1 MEQELITLGILFFFA
16 LIGGVL
22 ASKFKQP
29 MLMGLLLVGA
39 FIGPHMFG
47 LVENVNMI
55 DMMIDFGA
63 ILMLFMIGLEFDL
76 SKLKKIGLK
85 AIIVGMLKSAVVV
98 FVGFNVGL
106 LLGLGV
112 QTSLFIGII
121 IAFSSTVVI
130 VKVLQDKDLMNRQ
143 EVPLIIAVLIIE
155 DILAVLILTFFS
167 GMTDKSAGMIN
178 SMQNL
183 IISMCVLVLAY
194 MAFVKFIKPILV
206 WLIKSNNSTETMT
219 FLALTLCAGFSYLA
233 YYLKLS
239 PAAGAFL
246 AGSIVASLPEAK
258 RFETAISP
266 YNLIISSL
274 FFIAI
279 GTMVNF
285 KSVEINIMLILIL
298 VLTVIVTRLL
308 AFGLI
313 VYLFANF
320 RGDKMFFSSMAMF
333 SVGEFALL
341 IAEQAQNFNIGI
353 DLMSISA
360 AIIFI
365 TAVLM
370 SLTVNHSDKL
380 YTPEGAGIPYRFKKK
395 LDNYSSYIRALSEE
409 LDLDNKYS
417 QNLKKN
423 IFRSTIGMLIVLL
436 TIFGWR
442 KLIDILIQSNAA
454 EVVIMAGY
462 LASLSIIAIGLFYVI
477 FKTRKIVRTLSEI
490 FANATNTRSIVRSRV
505 VVIKTFVALTLIG
518 TALIFPFVM
527 FMLNLKIIYIII
539 PFALII
545 IAAWELYTV
554 SPSKE
559 ANSNDSFISNKKFE
573 YNAKMRHEWKM

>member
-1 MEQELITLGILFFFA
+1 MEQELVTLGILFFFA
-16 LIGGVL
+16 LVGGIL
-22 ASKFKQP
+22 ATRFKQP

-47 LVENVNMI
+47 LVKDQNMI
-55 DMMIDFGA
+55 GMMIDFGA
-63 ILMLFMIGLEFDL
+63 ILMLFMIGLAFDL

-85 AIIVGMLKSAVVV
+85 AIIVGFLKSAVVV
-98 FVGFNVGL
+98 FVGFSVGL

-130 VKVLQDKDLMNRQ
+130 VKVLEEKDLMDRQ

-155 DILAVLILTFFS
+155 DILAVMMLTFFS
-167 GMTDKSAGMIN
+167 GISDKTEGILG

-183 IISMCVLVLAY
+183 VVSMCILIFAY
-194 MAFVKFIKPILV
+194 LAFVKFIKPILI
-206 WLIKSNNSTETMT
+206 WILKGNNSDEIMT
-219 FLALTLCAGFSYLA
+219 FLALTVCSGFSYLA
-233 YYLKLS
+233 YHLQLS

-258 RFETAISP
+258 RFEKAISP

-279 GTMVNF
+279 GTMINF
-285 KSVEINIMLILIL
+285 QSVEANIMLILIL
-298 VLTVIVTRLL
+298 VLTVILTRLL

-341 IAEQAQNFNIGI
+341 IAQESQKFNVGT

-360 AIIFI
+360 AIVFI

-370 SLTVNHSDKL
+370 SLTLNHSNKL
-380 YTPEGAGIPYRFKKK
+380 YHPTNDNMPYGFKKN
-395 LDNYSSYIRALSEE
+395 LDKYAGYIRTVSEQ

-417 QNLKKN
+417 QNLKTN
-423 IFRSTIGMLIVLL
+423 VFRVAFGVLAIL
-436 TIFGWR
+436 FTVFGWR
-442 KLIDILIQSNAA
+442 KLLSVMLTYNTTGA
-454 EVVIMAGY
+454 VVMLGY
-462 LASLSIIAIGLFYVI
+462 LVTLTIIAVSLFYVL
-477 FKTRKIVRTLSEI
+477 FKVKKVMKSFHEI
-490 FANATNTRSIVRSRV
+490 FCNATNHRNLAQSRIMIRRAFTAFGV
-505 VVIKTFVALTLIG
+505 LGVAL
-518 TALIFPFVM
+518 
-527 FMLNLKIIYIII
+527 
-539 PFALII
+539 
-545 IAAWELYTV
+545 
-554 SPSKE
+554 
-559 ANSNDSFISNKKFE
+559 IS
-573 YNAKMRHEWKM
+573 HS

>member
-16 LIGGVL
+16 LIGGIL
-22 ASKFKQP
+22 ATKFKQP

-39 FIGPHMFG
+39 FIGPNMLG
-47 LVENVNMI
+47 LVTNVDTI
-55 DMMIDFGA
+55 SMMIDFGA

-98 FVGFNVGL
+98 FVGFNIGL

-130 VKVLQDKDLMNRQ
+130 VKVLEEKELMNRQ

-155 DILAVLILTFFS
+155 DILAVMILTFFS
-167 GMTDKSAGMIN
+167 GMMDKTTGMMGSIE
-178 SMQNL
+178 NL
-183 IISMCVLVLAY
+183 IISMCVLILVYIL
-194 MAFVKFIKPILV
+194 FVKFIRPILIWV
-206 WLIKSNNSTETMT
+206 VKSNNSTESMT

-285 KSVEINIMLILIL
+285 KSIEINIMLILIL
-298 VLTVIVTRLL
+298 VLTVIVTRLI

-341 IAEQAQNFNIGI
+341 IAQEGQKFNVGI

-370 SLTVNHSDKL
+370 SLTLNHSDKL
-380 YTPEGAGIPYRFKKK
+380 YSPATSGISYRFKKK
-395 LDNYSSYIRALSEE
+395 LDSYSSYIRSISEE
-409 LDLDNKYS
+409 LDLDNKHS
-417 QNLKKN
+417 QSLKTNL
-423 IFRSTIGMLIVLL
+423 FRATTGILVTLLI
-436 TIFGWR
+436 IFGWR
-442 KLIDILIQSNAA
+442 KLVDILVQSEASQ
-454 EVVIMAGY
+454 VMIMTGY
-462 LASLSIIAIGLFYVI
+462 LVSLSIIAISLFYVI
-477 FKTRKIVRTLSEI
+477 FKTKKVVKSLSEI
-490 FANATNTRSIVRSRV
+490 FANATNTRSIIQSRR
-505 VVIKTFVALTLIG
+505 VVIKTFTAFALLG
-518 TALIFPFVM
+518 VALIFPFIM
-527 FMLNLKIIYIII
+527 FMLDLKTIYIII

-545 IAAWELYTV
+545 IAIWELR
-554 SPSKE
+554 SLSSKTS
-559 ANSNDSFISNKKFE
+559 NQNDSFISHSKFE
-573 YNAKMRHEWKM
+573 YNNKAKNSWKI

>member
-1 MEQELITLGILFFFA
+1 MTLGILFFFA
-16 LIGGVL
+16 LVGGVL

-39 FIGPHMFG
+39 FIGPHMLG
-47 LVENVNMI
+47 LVEDTNMI
-55 DMMIDFGA
+55 NMMIDFGA

-76 SKLKKIGLK
+76 SKLRKIGLK
-85 AIIVGMLKSAVVV
+85 AIIVGVLKSAIVV

-112 QTSLFIGII
+112 PTSLFIGII

-130 VKVLQDKDLMNRQ
+130 VKVLEQKELMNRQ
-143 EVPLIIAVLIIE
+143 EVPLLIAVLIIE

-167 GMTDKSAGMIN
+167 GMMDKNAGMIN
-178 SMQNL
+178 TAQNL
-183 IISMCVLVLAY
+183 VISMCSLIVVY
-194 MAFVKFIKPILV
+194 MLFVKIVKPILV
-206 WLIKSNNSTETMT
+206 AILKDNMSEEVMT
-219 FLALTLCAGFSYLA
+219 FLALTLCAGFSGLA
-233 YYLKLS
+233 YYLNLS

-246 AGSIVASLPEAK
+246 AGSIIASLSEAK
-258 RFETAISP
+258 SFEKAIAP

-279 GTMVNF
+279 GTLVNF
-285 KSVEINIMLILIL
+285 ASVKVNIMLILVL
-298 VLTVIVTRLL
+298 VLTVILTRLF

-320 RGDKMFFSSMAMF
+320 KGDKMFFSSMAMF

-341 IAEQAQNFNIGI
+341 IAQQSKNFNIGI

-370 SLTVNHSDKL
+370 SLTL
-380 YTPEGAGIPYRFKKK
+380 
-395 LDNYSSYIRALSEE
+395 NYSDRLYQPTSESVPYGWRKKMDRYAGYIKSLSEE

-417 QNLKKN
+417 QNLRKN
-423 IFRSTIGMLIVLL
+423 FFGTMMGILIILL

-442 KLIDILIQSNAA
+442 KLSSILSIN
-454 EVVIMAGY
+454 EVSQTIITTSY
-462 LASLSIIAIGLFYVI
+462 LATIALIIITMFYVI
-477 FKTRKIVRTLSEI
+477 FKSQKVLKSLSEI
-490 FANATNTRSIVRSRV
+490 FTNATSNRSIKHSRHI
-505 VVIKTFVALTLIG
+505 VIRAFIAFTLLIV
-518 TALIFPFVM
+518 ALIFPFIM
-527 FMLNLKIIYIII
+527 FMFGLPTIYVLI
-539 PFALII
+539 PFGLLILFGWQI
-545 IAAWELYTV
+545 HKLSDATADTTSSFQSVEHWH
-554 SPSKE
+554 KE
-559 ANSNDSFISNKKFE
+559 HHNKLGWR
-573 YNAKMRHEWKM
+573 A